1 MRSRAL
7 LLTVILVAGFYYV
20 ISTPA
25 SVLSRLLRPFS
36 SVAGS
41 WSGPVTANSASTYTA
56 DEENNIEIYKTAR
69 LATVNITSTVLRET
83 WFFQVYPSQGTG
95 SGFIINDQGEIV
107 TNNHV
112 VSGSRELIV
121 TLSDKKKYKATIKGI
136 DAAND
141 LALIKIDASR
151 KLPYLHLGESD
162 TLQVGQKVLAIGNPF
177 ALEGTLTTGIVSSLG
192 RSLQGEGGNTLED
205 MIQTDAAIN
214 PGNSGGPL
222 LDSHGNVIGINTA
235 IIGSQTANGEGGSI
249 GIGFAMPVNRAKAM
263 LDEYRRNGHISRPVL
278 GVQVVP
284 VSGDLAVDLRLPSE
298 GGLLI
303 QRVDPGSPADEAG
316 LRGPTQ
322 RVIVGNYPLGIG
334 GDLIVAIDGDPVTK
348 AEALQRALNRKHG
361 GDVMELTI
369 FRGNRTMKVKVTLGS
384 APQRL

>member
-7 LLTVILVAGFYYV
+7 VLTVMLVAGFYYV

-25 SVLSRLLRPFS
+25 STLSRLLRPFA

-41 WSGPVTANSASTYTA
+41 WSGPVTANSAPTYTA
-56 DEENNIEIYKTAR
+56 DEENNIEIYKSAR

-95 SGFIINDQGEIV
+95 SGFIINEQGEIV

-112 VSGSRELIV
+112 VSGSRELVV
-121 TLSDKKKYKATIKGI
+121 TLSDHKKYKAVIKGI

-141 LALIKIDASR
+141 LALIKIEAPR
-151 KLPYLHLGESD
+151 KLPFLHLGESD

-192 RSLQGEGGNTLED
+192 RSLQSEGGNTLED

-235 IIGSQTANGEGGSI
+235 IYGQQTAGGEAGSI
-249 GIGFAMPVNRAKAM
+249 GIGFAMPVNRVKAM

-284 VSGDLAVDLRLPSE
+284 VQGDLAEELRLPAE

-303 QRVDPGSPADEAG
+303 QRVEAGSPADEAG
-316 LRGPTQ
+316 LHGPTQ

-334 GDLIVAIDGDPVTK
+334 GDLIVAIDGEPSTNAD
-348 AEALQRALNRKHG
+348 ALQRALNRKHG
-361 GDVMELTI
+361 GDVIELTI